1 MKPELPDCVCA
12 YPVPSH
18 DAVRH
23 NASALFD
30 ARLLLSD
37 RSIDT
42 FSRSRMDGMVRKER
56 KRERESTRG
65 KEPRGILERVL
76 ETDYENLHRLP
87 ALAKK

>member
-12 YPVPSH
+12 FPVPSH

-56 KRERESTRG
+56 KRERENPGEGAERDLG
-65 KEPRGILERVL
+65 KGIR
-76 ETDYENLHRLP
+76 DRL
-87 ALAKK
+87 